1 MIHPIFEMLLAPFS
15 PKRIRPMLIS
25 VFIEPHERHEAIE
38 AYHDR
43 LTDEQIAQIFDA
55 PDRCRIHLQFGG
67 ETIVKILDTP

>member
-1 MIHPIFEMLLAPFS
+1 
-15 PKRIRPMLIS
+15 MLIS